1 MSIVL
6 TGIFVYPV
14 KALRGVSVRHAEVRP
29 AGLADDRR
37 WVIVGPDGRFLSQR
51 SHPALARISAEPR
64 GSGVVLAAA
73 GHPDFRLAPP
83 VGHGRRSVD
92 IWRDQ
97 VSAAAAE
104 PAADAWL
111 TRVLGTPCHLAW
123 MDADCRR
130 PLRSPVVG
138 PAAAV
143 SFADGYPCL
152 ISSEESLADLNR
164 RLDEPLPMN
173 RFRPNLVVAGAEAF
187 AEDTWSRLTI
197 GQATFIN
204 AGPCVRCAVTTVDQI
219 TGQNRGPEPLR
230 ALAAYRQVENG
241 VIFGV
246 NLAVERPGPVQIGDL
261 VQLAP

>member
-14 KALRGVSVRHAEVRP
+14 KALRGVSVRHAEVQP
-29 AGLADDRR
+29 AGLTDDRR

-51 SHPALARISAEPR
+51 SHPALARISAQPR
-64 GSGVVLAAA
+64 GSEVVLAAA
-73 GHPDFRLAPP
+73 GHPEFRLAPP
-83 VGHGRRSVD
+83 VGRERRSVE

-111 TRVLGTPCHLAW
+111 ARVLGTPCHLAW

-130 PLRSPVVG
+130 PLRSPVVD
-138 PAAAV
+138 PAATV

-164 RLDEPLPMN
+164 RLDKPVPIN

-197 GQATFIN
+197 GEATFIA
-204 AGPCVRCAVTTVDQI
+204 AGPCARCAVTTVDQI
-219 TGQNRGPEPLR
+219 TGQNSGPEPLR
-230 ALAAYRQVENG
+230 ALASYRQVEKG

-246 NLAVERPGPVQIGDL
+246 NLAVERPGRVQIGDPVRPEL
-261 VQLAP
+261 